1 MISVRGI
8 SKRFGSHQALDGV
21 ELEVPEGTV
30 QGLLGP
36 NGAGKT
42 TTVRVLTTLL
52 QPDSGDAFVAGRSVT
67 DEGHEVRQRLGVSG
81 QYAAVDEKLTG
92 FENLTMVGELYGMRR
107 RDAKARARELLRDF
121 RLDDVP
127 DDKRAGAYSGGMRR
141 RLDLAGAIVA
151 RPPVVILDEP
161 TTGLDPRGRRDTWD
175 AIESL
180 ASGGTTV
187 LLTTQYLEEADQLA
201 DSIAVIDGGRIIAE
215 GTAGELKTRT
225 GGARVDVVLTPG
237 SDVALAVDAVRR
249 AGHDATVDVRSGRLT
264 VGAGGG
270 SRDLVDIVGALH
282 AVGIDATE
290 AALRQPTL
298 DEVFLQLTGATAEAD
313 ATDASG
319 DDATGASG
327 PSGADAS
334 GRTRPE
340 AVGGP
345 LGPAPV
351 AAAGPVEVER

>member
-1 MISVRGI
+1 MISIRGVR
-8 SKRFGSHQALDGV
+8 KRFGDHQALDGV
-21 ELEVPEGTV
+21 DLEVPTGTV

-52 QPDSGDAFVAGRSVT
+52 VPDAGEAVVAGHSAIT
-67 DEGHEVRQRLGVSG
+67 AGHEVRRNLGVSG
-81 QYAAVDEKLTG
+81 QYATVDEKLTG

-107 RDAKARARELLRDF
+107 REAKARARELLRDF
-121 RLDDVP
+121 RLDDVA
-127 DDKRAGAYSGGMRR
+127 DGKLAGTYSGGMRR

-201 DSIAVIDGGRIIAE
+201 DSIAVIDAGRIIAE
-215 GTAGELKTRT
+215 GTATELK
-225 GGARVDVVLTPG
+225 AQ
-237 SDVALAVDAVRR
+237 
-249 AGHDATVDVRSGRLT
+249 
-264 VGAGGG
+264 AGGG
-270 SRDLVDIVGALH
+270 RIDIVLAPH
-282 AVGIDATE
+282 ADLDERSRRLSGPAPAGSETLQAMLQELGRAGVPVAE

-298 DEVFLQLTGATAEAD
+298 DEVFLRLTGTPATTDDDEVLDDPRVAIAAE
-313 ATDASG
+313 
-319 DDATGASG
+319 
-327 PSGADAS
+327 
-334 GRTRPE
+334 R
-340 AVGGP
+340 V
-345 LGPAPV
+345 AP
-351 AAAGPVEVER
+351 

>member
-1 MISVRGI
+1 MISIQGI
-8 SKRFGSHQALDGV
+8 RKRFGDHQALDGV
-21 ELEVPEGTV
+21 DLEVPEGSV

-52 QPDSGDAFVAGRSVT
+52 DPDEGEAIVAGHSALT
-67 DEGHEVRQRLGVSG
+67 QGHEVRRRLGVSG

-107 RDAKARARELLRDF
+107 REAKARARELLRDF
-121 RLDDVP
+121 RLDDVG
-127 DDKRAGAYSGGMRR
+127 DTRHAGQYSGGMRR

-201 DSIAVIDGGRIIAE
+201 DSIAVIDAGRIIAE
-215 GTAGELKTRT
+215 GTATELKAQA
-225 GGARVDVVLTPG
+225 GGARIDVVLAPG
-237 SDVALAVDAVRR
+237 ADAAAALAAVRST
-249 AGHDATVDVRSGRLT
+249 GHDAELDERARRLT
-264 VGAGGG
+264 GAAADG
-270 SRDLVDIVGALH
+270 SDGLVSVLH
-282 AVGIDATE
+282 ALERADVAVSE

-298 DEVFLQLTGATAEAD
+298 DEVFLRITGQPATGEPAD
-313 ATDASG
+313 ERDTSTDA
-319 DDATGASG
+319 
-327 PSGADAS
+327 
-334 GRTRPE
+334 
-340 AVGGP
+340 
-345 LGPAPV
+345 V
-351 AAAGPVEVER
+351 AASEEVAA

>member
-1 MISVRGI
+1 MISIQGI
-8 SKRFGSHQALDGV
+8 TKRFGDHQALAGV
-21 ELEVPEGTV
+21 DLEVPEGSV

-52 QPDSGDAFVAGRSVT
+52 DPDAGEAIVAGHSAIT
-67 DEGHEVRQRLGVSG
+67 AGHEVRRRLGVSG

-121 RLDDVP
+121 RLDDVAET
-127 DDKRAGAYSGGMRR
+127 KRAGAYSGGMRR

-201 DSIAVIDGGRIIAE
+201 DAIAVIDAGRIIAE
-215 GTAGELKTRT
+215 GTATELKAQA
-225 GGARVDVVLTPG
+225 GGARIDVVLAPGADTDAAIAAVRATGRDAEVDARSRRLTGAAPEG
-237 SDVALAVDAVRR
+237 SDALL
-249 AGHDATVDVRSGRLT
+249 DV
-264 VGAGGG
+264 
-270 SRDLVDIVGALH
+270 LH
-282 AVGIDATE
+282 ALGRAQVPVSE

-298 DEVFLQLTGATAEAD
+298 DEVFLRLTGLPATEEAD
-313 ATDASG
+313 AAE
-319 DDATGASG
+319 A
-327 PSGADAS
+327 ADA
-334 GRTRPE
+334 RDPQ
-340 AVGGP
+340 
-345 LGPAPV
+345 
-351 AAAGPVEVER
+351 EVRA